1 MDNKL
6 TQEERGILLET
17 ARKAI
22 KSVLEG
28 KEPPEVDFD
37 NLPENLQQPGAT
49 FVTITKHG
57 TLRGCIGT
65 LEAKAPLIEDTIEH
79 AIAAAKHDFRFSPLT
94 LSELDDIRI
103 EISRLSSPEIVNYS
117 DAQSLLDQLQPGKD
131 GVILKESRSRATF
144 LPQVWSKIPDKEDF
158 LDHLCMKMGA
168 PPNRWREGKVTV
180 LKYQVEEIHE

>member
-1 MDNKL
+1 MDYKL
-6 TQEERGILLET
+6 TQEERSILLET

-28 KEPPEVDFD
+28 EELPEIDFD
-37 NLPENLQQPGAT
+37 TLPETLQQPGAT

-57 TLRGCIGT
+57 NLRGCIGT

-79 AIAAAKHDFRFSPLT
+79 AIAAALHDFRFPPLT
-94 LSELDDIRI
+94 LNELDDIRI

-117 DAQSLLDQLQPGKD
+117 DSQSLLDQLKPGKD
-131 GVILKESRSRATF
+131 GVILKTSRGRATF

-158 LDHLCMKMGA
+158 LDHLCMKMGSS
-168 PPNRWREGKVTV
+168 PNQWRDGKVTV